1 MKDWREGTTMNDTID
16 HIGLGSIIQH
26 GKHNDRVYLM
36 KLDER
41 DVDIILDELSKLA
54 KANKYTKLFCK
65 VPKNI
70 APLFFANGYILEAYI
85 PKFYKNRDDV
95 FFVSKFLDSERLL
108 DIEENEL
115 SEFNNLLSE
124 EHFLK
129 NNLKK
134 NASTYSVRKLCESDA
149 EQMTQIYREVFE
161 SYPFPIHDPAYI
173 LKTMDENV
181 FYFGV
186 EKEGNLVALS
196 SSEVDVSGKNAE
208 MTDFATLQNHGGK
221 SLASLL
227 LMEMEKEMQKH
238 GVKTLYTIARLNSV
252 PMNKTF
258 LRFDYEYSG
267 TLINNTN
274 ISGRIES
281 MNTFYKHI

>member
-1 MKDWREGTTMNDTID
+1 MHDTVEV
-16 HIGLGSIIQH
+16 IGQGSIIQH
-26 GKHNDRVYLM
+26 GKHNDRIYLM

-41 DVDIILDELSKLA
+41 DVDIILDELSTLA
-54 KANKYTKLFCK
+54 RTNKYSKLFCK

-85 PKFYKNRDDV
+85 PKFYKNRDDL
-95 FFVSKFLDSERLL
+95 FFVSKFLNSDRLL
-108 DIEENEL
+108 NIEVNEL
-115 SEFNNLLSE
+115 SKLNQLLSE
-124 EHFLK
+124 EHSIK
-129 NNLKK
+129 KNLKK
-134 NASTYSVRKLCESDA
+134 NASGYSVRRLSKSDV
-149 EQMTQIYREVFE
+149 EQMAQIYLEVFE

-186 EKEGNLVALS
+186 ENEGNVVALA

-208 MTDFATLQNHGGK
+208 MTDFATLKNHGGK

-227 LMEMEKEMQKH
+227 LLEMEKEMQKQ
-238 GVKTLYTIARLNSV
+238 GIKTLYTIARLNSV

-274 ISGRIES
+274 ISGKIES
-281 MNTFYKHI
+281 MNIFYKHI